1 MSKETPEHDKRPSL
15 IDEARKSR
23 SKNKSPGGGG
33 EHRRKKAAP
42 PKKAAKK
49 GTKRAAPGKI
59 FSESDIKDAKNA
71 RVILASQKAAKKRP
85 GGVAAD
91 EIGLGGKPN
100 PETQNRKNGA
110 GKTPEKGSTAKKVAG
125 KATDAVPGVKVA
137 KKAGSALK
145 KGAPGVG
152 SALPMPGSSPGSL
165 LGQARSARGGGKHGL
180 HGLPSGSRK
189 SNVLERNDK
198 GDRDRLRSRG
208 GVSSLMTG
216 GRASGGRRKAG
227 AVSSMGLSALESFQS
242 GGDTK
247 IEEKRPKKGGKLAL
261 LAAVFAGI
269 MVFVMMAGVVGGG
282 MSNQRDLTVAQG
294 GIVALEL
301 EAQRNAEEEGMEEP
315 PENTL
320 EDAPRGRDSGSSR
333 STDSPQRLYPP
344 DGGGDSGVLDLSERQ
359 LEAFSIAVEAARDEG
374 LSEKSQID
382 VVLAVYVESK
392 GWNLANDGS
401 GAQGAL
407 KSDQDPEEIRS
418 SMDHPESDGLPSD
431 HGYGHGGD
439 HGSVGIFQQ
448 QVPWWGSVDELM
460 DRYTA
465 TLKFIEKYKE
475 KNVADMPPGRAIQTV
490 QASAYA
496 DGDNYQSNLPTA
508 EAIYEAIK

>member
-1 MSKETPEHDKRPSL
+1 MSAETPENDKRPSL

-23 SKNKSPGGGG
+23 SKNKSPGGVGA
-33 EHRRKKAAP
+33 HRRKKAAP

-71 RVILASQKAAKKRP
+71 RVILANQKAAKKRP

-91 EIGLGGKPN
+91 EIDLGGKPN
-100 PETQNRKNGA
+100 PETQNRNNGA
-110 GKTPEKGSTAKKVAG
+110 GKTPKKGSTAKKVAG
-125 KATDAVPGVKVA
+125 KATNAVPGVKVA

-242 GGDTK
+242 VGDTK

-261 LAAVFAGI
+261 LAAAFAVV
-269 MVFVMMAGVVGGG
+269 MMFVMMAGVVGGG

-333 STDSPQRLYPP
+333 STDSPERLYPP

-401 GAQGAL
+401 GSQGAL